1 MIITLYLDIHY
12 MSTTLF
18 RHSIGVLTG
27 GNPEIIAQ
35 YWLYYLVQLVL
46 IHFQFYANFDDM
58 PTKLTCSKIRK
69 SMVFDLLVARC
80 QRIVLSAIEPCDP
93 TIVWWGSSNSWWIT
107 SINYLSN
114 QSTLPWLYYSSSTR
128 TEVRQ
133 GWNLANYTIVRVEL
147 GYVLN
152 HFDCYV
158 RYDLESVIFNV
169 TSTLLFSP
177 KLSCGK
183 KQRVCAQYAIAS

>member
-93 TIVWWGSSNSWWIT
+93 TIVWWGPSNSWWIT
-107 SINYLSN
+107 SRNYLSN

-133 GWNLANYTIVRVEL
+133 GWNLANYTSACRTRVRT
-147 GYVLN
+147 
-152 HFDCYV
+152 
-158 RYDLESVIFNV
+158 ESLWLLREIWSWVSYFQRDFNSLV
-169 TSTLLFSP
+169 FSKTP
-177 KLSCGK
+177 
-183 KQRVCAQYAIAS
+183 II